1 MSSRRILVLNGPNLN
16 LLGTR
21 EPATYGHETLADV
34 ARLCAETAAAEGYEV
49 DFRQTNHEGE
59 LLDWIHAAR
68 GAYAGVVINPAAW
81 THTSVALRDA
91 LVASELPVYEVHL
104 SNVHRREAFRHH
116 SYVSGIAVGVIC
128 GLGSQGYRAAISA
141 LIAHQETN
149 AMTAPK
155 SVLAGLIGAGI
166 QASLTP
172 AMHERE
178 GDAQGLR
185 YLYRLI
191 DLDVLGLS
199 ADALPELLQAAQR
212 TGFTGLNITFPC
224 KQAIIPLLD
233 DLSPEARGIGAVNT
247 VVLADGRTVGHNTDC
262 LGFAEGFRRGLPDVS
277 KRLVV
282 QLGAGGAGS
291 AVAHALL
298 AEGVDQLFIFD
309 VEAERA
315 QALVDNLTRH
325 FGPGRAAVGTD
336 RAAAVAAADG
346 LVNTSPVGMA
356 KLPGMPLPAELLH
369 PGLWVAEI
377 IYFPLET
384 ELLRQARA
392 LGCRTLDGGT
402 MAVFQAVKAFELF
415 SGRSADAER
424 MQAHFA
430 ELRD

>member
-1 MSSRRILVLNGPNLN
+1 
-16 LLGTR
+16 
-21 EPATYGHETLADV
+21 
-34 ARLCAETAAAEGYEV
+34 
-49 DFRQTNHEGE
+49 
-59 LLDWIHAAR
+59 
-68 GAYAGVVINPAAW
+68 
-81 THTSVALRDA
+81 
-91 LVASELPVYEVHL
+91 
-104 SNVHRREAFRHH
+104 
-116 SYVSGIAVGVIC
+116 
-128 GLGSQGYRAAISA
+128 
-141 LIAHQETN
+141 
-149 AMTAPK
+149 MTASK

-191 DLDVLGLS
+191 DLDVLGLT

-262 LGFAEGFRRGLPDVS
+262 LGFAEGFRRGLPDVA

-325 FGPGRAAVGTD
+325 FGPGR
-336 RAAAVAAADG
+336 AAVAAADG

-430 ELRD
+430 ELRG